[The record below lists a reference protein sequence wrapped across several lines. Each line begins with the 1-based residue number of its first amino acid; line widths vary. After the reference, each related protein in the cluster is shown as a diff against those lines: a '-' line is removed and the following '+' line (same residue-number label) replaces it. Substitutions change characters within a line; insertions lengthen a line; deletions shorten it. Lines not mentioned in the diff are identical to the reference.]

1 MSRNIKIVFLITF
14 LLSLFGLGVSIYLTL
29 THFFSSSIPLA
40 CSDTGLINC
49 AKVTTSPQS
58 KLLGIPVAVLGL
70 VFYIPM
76 CYLCFP
82 KTWTSRSKNIAVVR
96 QIYSVMG
103 ILFVI
108 YLISMELLVI
118 KNICLWC
125 TSVHIATFILFILI
139 TASWNYTGW
148 NLTTVSKN
156 QKPQRIA

>member
-1 MSRNIKIVFLITF
+1 MA
-14 LLSLFGLGVSIYLTL
+14 LFGLGVSIYLTL
-29 THFFSSSIPLA
+29 THYFSSAIPLA

-49 AKVTTSPQS
+49 AKVTSSPQS

-70 VFYIPM
+70 IFYVPM

-82 KTWTSRSKNIAVVR
+82 STWKLNSKKIALAR

-108 YLISMELLVI
+108 YLVSMELLVI

-125 TSVHIATFILFILI
+125 TSVHIDTFILFIMI
-139 TASWNYTGW
+139 TAMWNYTGFSLDRL
-148 NLTTVSKN
+148 NPNSN
-156 QKPQRIA
+156 S